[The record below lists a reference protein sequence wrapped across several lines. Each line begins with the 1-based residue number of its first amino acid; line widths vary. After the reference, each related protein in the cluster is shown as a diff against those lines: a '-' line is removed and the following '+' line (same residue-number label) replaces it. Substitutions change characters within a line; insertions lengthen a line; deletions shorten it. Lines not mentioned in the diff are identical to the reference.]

1 MRGHSPPKTGVNA
14 LIVMRGHSP
23 PKTGVNAL
31 IAHSVT
37 SITSA
42 LAPACDKRGKWKAQ
56 RAF

>member
-42 LAPACDKRGKWKAQ
+42 VAHACD
-56 RAF
+56 